1 MKKCIYFICV
11 FLCFSC
17 YKENLHDMKREDLFS
32 LSYGSFEDD
41 MNLSNIYKT
50 PSNTVDSQIIM
61 KKGFFYISNPGA
73 KKVLKL
79 TSFGDLLAVYYN
91 GEYNRMP
98 DFVNMKKTDVL
109 STREAIE
116 YPFNF
121 PTFIVVLENKNVYI
135 VDGLTEDR
143 IEYDLENNIGLRNV
157 VLHFNER
164 GEFVDY
170 IGQEGYGGSPFPAID
185 AIYSNSQN
193 EIIVVCHVNQNVR
206 AYYYN
211 NKGALVHK
219 YSVSIESLPDVY
231 KEKKETYMNIDRV
244 IPFDDF
250 LYVKVDYYVQEI
262 DNISNVKKG
271 IMYDKTMLHVFDRK
285 TKTYIKNIELPFY
298 EDNEIKNGDVIK
310 TKRIYELIGMT
321 EDGKCFLITPKNDVF
336 ALAIFDTKNNK
347 TYKYDIVVPLKI
359 IYSNFYVSSDG
370 ILCGLFADE
379 EKVRVSMWLPNIL
392 IGKNYAR

>member
-1 MKKCIYFICV
+1 
-11 FLCFSC
+11 
-17 YKENLHDMKREDLFS
+17 MKREDLFS

-50 PSNTVDSQIIM
+50 PGNSVDSQIIM

-98 DFVNMKKTDVL
+98 DFINMKKTDVL
-109 STREAIE
+109 STRETIK

-121 PTFIVVLENKNVYI
+121 PTFIEVLENKNVYI

-185 AIYSNSQN
+185 AIYSNNQN
-193 EIIVVCHVNQNVR
+193 EIIVVCGVNQNVR
-206 AYYYN
+206 VYYYN

-231 KEKKETYMNIDRV
+231 KEKKETYMNIDCV
-244 IPFDDF
+244 IPFDDS

-262 DNISNVKKG
+262 DSVSNVKKG

-310 TKRIYELIGMT
+310 TKRIYELIGMA
-321 EDGKCFLITPKNDVF
+321 EDGKCFLITPKNEVF
-336 ALAIFDTKNNK
+336 ALAIFDTKSNK
-347 TYKYDIVVPLKI
+347 IYKYDIVVPLEI

-379 EKVRVSMWLPNIL
+379 EKVRVSMWLANMFT
-392 IGKNYAR
+392 GKNYAR